1 MSQFLKKTISGIAS
15 MTTVLWSV
23 GGGLLA
29 LPGIASAATVSAGDL
44 IKASG
49 PAVYYY
55 GSDMK
60 RYVFPNETVFFSWFN
75 DFSGVRTITDSELAA
90 ITIGGNVTVRP
101 GTKLVKITT
110 DPKVY
115 AVTPGGVLHWVESE
129 AIATSLYG
137 SSWANRVVDVPDQ
150 LFVNYTIGSS
160 VSTAVHP
167 DGSLVMMSGSSDK
180 YVVENGMKRH
190 ISDVAFSA
198 NRFNMAN
205 VLMTTASYPS
215 GSDVTAYEPMYG
227 DAAYRAGTT
236 PTPQAGTL
244 SVSLASDTP
253 AGMTVPKNS
262 SSVALAKFN
271 LMAGG
276 SDVNVTG
283 LRLHRVGV
291 GSTSDFSNVYLYD
304 ANGNRLTTGRS
315 VNSSTNN
322 VEFNSLNLTVRAG
335 QTMPVVVVAD
345 FSSPSTTGG
354 QHAFEL
360 VDAASVVV
368 SNGTVSGSYPV
379 RGNVFTVGTASAAE
393 LEIQVGTDPAD
404 PNIGATEAEIANFKM
419 TANTNDIRVERVTLL
434 QVGSVSNSDLSNF
447 KLYQGSTLVASAASM
462 VGDKIVLNFVPPYVI
477 SNGTTRVFSL
487 KATVAGRADRTVKTY
502 VEYTTDVK
510 ATDTVYNAGAS
521 VCIAASCGGS
531 YDGSSTYYSEVTTI
545 GGQLTTTFNGPTSGN
560 IARGAQDVPMFRFAL
575 TAPDNDLEIRNLDF
589 SVSSTAAGDYIR
601 GSSGTLYF
609 RDLKVKNLVTGQIV
623 MGPIELTSCAS
634 LSSTSD
640 ATSGVCTFTD
650 SFTIPQGQ
658 TWDLAITADIYNGS
672 EDASGELFDNSY
684 YITLGD
690 GTNLYDSDD
699 VRVVQTGEYLST
711 SRIVPNGQITGNNF
725 TVKESSLSVSLAG
738 SPSSG
743 TVVRNSSMVPA
754 VGYVF
759 TAGTQSPIT
768 ITAVTL
774 AGTGDLGSDG
784 TYDPTEFDNVVLSC
798 GLYDG
803 DTRVGVAS
811 TPSASDGSMSI
822 TSMNLVI
829 PAGQSKTL
837 VAKCTTDSVISSDSG
852 DGFAVRLTSVTAQ
865 DDQANTLSNL
875 SGLTVNG
882 STTAPTIKQTVTNM
896 GTLTVATNSL
906 EPSTVLVTGK
916 DTWINFAQYRA
927 TAQNEDVRIEQIA
940 VSSTGEGSNFTGIA
954 IGMAGAVKG
963 QDILPAGT
971 DKYKTIDMTA
981 SPIVVPKNTS
991 VDFQVWGKLAAS
1003 QASSTVSGATTNVP
1017 RSGATAKLGIAQG
1030 VTSGDQW
1037 TSSYSD
1043 KMNIRAVGAQSG
1055 QLVYATSSTF
1065 LAGGNALSGNS
1076 FVLRKSKPVVTRLA
1090 LPTTTLTSGQQ
1101 MDLYKFQ
1108 VSADQNGSI
1117 ALKKVTFALSTATT
1131 TNSSLSLNNFRIRR
1145 GSSEISTDL
1154 VTITSRYGADLE
1166 GSTAI
1171 TNSANTGTAPR
1182 VVVTFDNEETI
1193 SGSGNVY
1200 TLVATVGGTV
1210 NTGDSV
1216 TVSMDRSQDVS
1227 AGNLTGYLVS
1237 TMFDHP
1243 SDDSKDLVG
1252 PNVTSSTAPGGTPSY
1267 ASAFIWSD
1275 LSEIPHSDVE
1285 GSSSSRDWTNG
1296 YLVEDLT
1303 QSATL
1308 SR

>member
-29 LPGIASAATVSAGDL
+29 LPGVASAATISSGDL

-110 DPKVY
+110 DRKVY

-180 YVVENGMKRH
+180 YVVENGMKRLV
-190 ISDVAFSA
+190 SDSAFSA

-215 GSDVTAYEPMYG
+215 GSAVTGYEAMYG
-227 DAAYRAGTT
+227 DAAYRTGTT

-283 LRLHRVGV
+283 LRVHRIGV

-304 ANGNRLTTGRS
+304 TNGNRLTTGRS
-315 VNSSTNN
+315 VNSSTNM

-335 QTMPVVVVAD
+335 QSMPVVVVAD
-345 FSSPSTTGG
+345 FSSPSTGG

-360 VDAASVVV
+360 ADAASVVV
-368 SNGTVSGSYPV
+368 SSGTVSGSYPV

-404 PNIGATEAEIANFKM
+404 PNIGAAEAEISNFKM

-462 VGDKIVLNFVPPYVI
+462 VGDKIVLNFNPAYVI

-487 KATVAGRADRTVKTY
+487 KAQVNGRADRTVKTY

-521 VCIAASCGGS
+521 ICIASSCGGS
-531 YDGSSTYYSEVTTI
+531 YDGTSTYYSEVTTI

-589 SVSSTAAGDYIR
+589 KLATSGSGNYIR

-609 RDLKVKNLVTGQIV
+609 RDLKVKNLVTGQVV
-623 MGPIELTSCAS
+623 MGPIELTSCAGIA
-634 LSSTSD
+634 STSD
-640 ATSGVCTFTD
+640 ADSGICTFTD
-650 SFTIPQGQ
+650 SFTLRQGQ
-658 TWDLAITADIYNGS
+658 GMDLAITADVYNGS
-672 EDASGELFDNSY
+672 EDASGELFDNAY
-684 YITLGD
+684 TVTLGD

-711 SRIVPNGQITGNNF
+711 SRIVPNGTIVGNSF

-768 ITAVTL
+768 ITAASL
-774 AGTGDLGSDG
+774 EGTGDTANDG
-784 TYDPTEFDNVVLSC
+784 FTAAEFDNVVLSC
-798 GLYDG
+798 GLYDV
-803 DTRVGVAS
+803 DTLVGVTAS
-811 TPSASDGSMSI
+811 PSSAGVMSI

-837 VAKCTTDSVISSDSG
+837 VAKCTTDSSIDNTSTG
-852 DGFAVRLTSVTAQ
+852 DEFAVRLTSVTAQ
-865 DDQANTLSNL
+865 DDQSNTLSGL
-875 SGLTVNG
+875 SSLTVNG
-882 STTAPTIKQTVTNM
+882 ASAAAPTIQQTVTNM
-896 GTLTVATNSL
+896 GTLSVSTNSL
-906 EPSTVLVTGK
+906 EPATILVTGK
-916 DTWINFAQYRA
+916 DTWMNFAQYRA
-927 TAQNEDVRIEQIA
+927 TAQNEDVRIEQVA

-971 DKYKTIDMTA
+971 DKYKTIDMTG

-991 VDFQVWGKLAAS
+991 VEFQVWGKLAAS
-1003 QASSTVSGATTNVP
+1003 QASSTVSGATSNVP
-1017 RSGATAKLGIAQG
+1017 RSGATAVLGIANG
-1030 VTSGDQW
+1030 ITSGNQW
-1037 TSSYSD
+1037 TSAYND

-1055 QLVYATSSTF
+1055 QLVYATSSSMGAT
-1065 LAGGNALSGNS
+1065 ALSGNT

-1117 ALKKVTFALSTATT
+1117 GLKKVTFALSTATT

-1145 GSSEISTDL
+1145 GSSEISTSL
-1154 VTITSRYGADLE
+1154 VTITNRYGGDLS
-1166 GSTAI
+1166 GATAI

-1182 VVVTFDNEETI
+1182 VVVTFNNEETI

-1216 TVSMDRSQDVS
+1216 TVSLDRSQDVS
-1227 AGNLTGYLVS
+1227 AGNVTGYLVADVYDNA
-1237 TMFDHP
+1237 T
-1243 SDDSKDLVG
+1243 DSLDLAG
-1252 PNVTSSTAPGGTPSY
+1252 PNISTATAPAGSVSA

-1275 LSEIPHSDVE
+1275 LSEIPHSDEE
-1285 GSSSSRDWTNG
+1285 GANSSRDWTNG

-1303 QSATL
+1303 QSSTL